1 MRLDELHKFSGGNL
15 QSVHKTLPDRLQNL
29 SLGFNPKSDIPNRAW
44 TTKDQDCIVTIL
56 KKIDVV
62 LLKRRIMR
70 SLEVLVSGKTTKT
83 ESYDPIILGKYFV
96 SQNQRD
102 LPKDIPLDSIE
113 VLRYATKGVKVGMG
127 IMRTK
132 TELTLE

>member
-1 MRLDELHKFSGGNL
+1 MITSLAESAQKKVKIAFENADSSLRVKLIPSKINGGNL

-83 ESYDPIILGKYFV
+83 ESYDPIIL
-96 SQNQRD
+96 
-102 LPKDIPLDSIE
+102 
-113 VLRYATKGVKVGMG
+113 
-127 IMRTK
+127 
-132 TELTLE
+132 